1 MNQGT
6 MPHETLGPPAP
17 TRRADTGLSVLAA
30 LTSFGAVLA
39 AASCCVLPLAL
50 AAMGVGAGVSST
62 FAALMPLR
70 WPLTVKRGIDRA
82 AVSAPKKPEEE
93 GQETAGSRQ
102 VEECPPELGARG
114 VPIESGVPP
123 VEAAMAL
130 GRLIW

>member
-50 AAMGVGAGVSST
+50 AAMRGAEGL
-62 FAALMPLR
+62 ALRIGPAPCRCLLAPLR
-70 WPLTVKRGIDRA
+70 SCSR
-82 AVSAPKKPEEE
+82 SAR
-93 GQETAGSRQ
+93 S
-102 VEECPPELGARG
+102 
-114 VPIESGVPP
+114 
-123 VEAAMAL
+123 
-130 GRLIW
+130 

>member
-1 MNQGT
+1 MDPPGD
-6 MPHETLGPPAP
+6 ECELRDEVGGPEEG
-17 TRRADTGLSVLAA
+17 RGEVVGGRDRAHRVIA
-30 LTSFGAVLA
+30 
-39 AASCCVLPLAL
+39 AL
-50 AAMGVGAGVSST
+50 AADGEEGDRQGSRVG
-62 FAALMPLR
+62 PQ
-70 WPLTVKRGIDRA
+70 
-82 AVSAPKKPEEE
+82 KPEEE